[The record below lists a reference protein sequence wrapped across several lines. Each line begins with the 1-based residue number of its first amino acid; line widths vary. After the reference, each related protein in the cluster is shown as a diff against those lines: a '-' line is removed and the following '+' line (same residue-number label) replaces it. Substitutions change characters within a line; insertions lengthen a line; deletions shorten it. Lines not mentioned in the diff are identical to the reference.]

1 MASSTNSK
9 PVIGGIIA
17 LLVILVS
24 GALLIGA
31 YVNTERQRD
40 LDDWA
45 IRLGLQAETRVNA
58 IEGWFNS
65 HATDLSELAN
75 NASLQLYLWQLS
87 KREHPTPSIEPA
99 QLSYLRNLVVASAQ
113 RYGIVPDH
121 QQSIPANLPKH
132 YDAGLALIDA
142 RQRHVVS
149 TAGMP
154 EIGAAFSMAI
164 KTALA
169 NGKPS
174 YSQLVLDSQD
184 RVLLGIA
191 VPVPVVLG
199 AEDNWAYGG
208 VILGVV
214 NAAHTLYP
222 LLNSGVPMTTS
233 DQSLLIAKR
242 GDQVVYLSPTRDGA
256 SPTRKTLP
264 MDRTRLAAA
273 AALTN
278 PGVFGQFRNY
288 QGKEVL
294 SASRALRSADW
305 LLVQEVSA
313 AQALLESNRHR
324 RFMITSFSLLLF
336 FIGAT
341 LVAAWWH
348 GSSVRASHDADELRN
363 KTRELE
369 KQTELL
375 HAVTD
380 NAEAYVILMDAQ
392 QLVLFANA
400 RLAHTLSSSPDEL
413 SGSSLSAV
421 LGPANAQPMQEAIDA
436 LQHDGST
443 HRCTR
448 QMVIANEERSYQ
460 CSLVPV
466 DQIGERCN
474 AILLVLQ
481 DVTELQQV
489 QQKHALL
496 MRRLVDTLMHVVD
509 LHDPNSAHH
518 SSRMVDVANA
528 IGRELKLNE
537 TDSRTLDLATSLAN
551 LGKIFVPREVLTK
564 TSELTEAEQT
574 LVHRHVQFG
583 TELLQDLEFDGPV
596 LDTIAQ
602 KQEHLDG
609 SGYPNGLKGDDILLT
624 ARILAVSN
632 AFVALVSP
640 RAYRQAVSFEAAL
653 DLLLKECGNTFD
665 RQVVAALF
673 HVVEN
678 RSDWSEWQDGEED
691 DQLE

>member
-1 MASSTNSK
+1 MTSSRPSK

-17 LLVILVS
+17 LLVILVG
-24 GALLIGA
+24 GAMLIGV
-31 YVNTERQRD
+31 YIHNERQRD

-58 IEGWFNS
+58 IEDWL
-65 HATDLSELAN
+65 ATQAINLGELAN
-75 NASLQLYLWQLS
+75 NASLQLYLWQLT
-87 KREHPTPSIEPA
+87 KREESEASIEPA
-99 QLSYLRNLVVASAQ
+99 QLSYLRNLVLASAQ
-113 RYGIVPDH
+113 RYGLSPD
-121 QQSIPANLPKH
+121 QQQPSIPANLPKH

-154 EIGAAFSMAI
+154 EIGAAFSAAI
-164 KTALA
+164 EAALKA
-169 NGKPS
+169 GRPA
-174 YSQLVLDSQD
+174 YSELVLDSHE
-184 RVLLGIA
+184 RVLIGIA

-208 VILGVV
+208 VVLGVF

-222 LLNSGVPMTTS
+222 LLNSGVPITSS
-233 DQSLLIAKR
+233 DQSLLITELD
-242 GDQVVYLSPTRDGA
+242 GQVLYLSPTLDGA
-256 SPTRKTLP
+256 IPTRKTLP

-273 AALTN
+273 AAIAS
-278 PGVFGQFRNY
+278 PGNFGEYRNY
-288 QGKEVL
+288 QGTEIL
-294 SASRALRSADW
+294 ATSRPLRSTDW
-305 LLVQEVSA
+305 LLVQQVNAS
-313 AQALLESNRHR
+313 QALLESNRHR
-324 RFMITSFSLLLF
+324 RFMLTTFSLLLF

-348 GSSVRASHDADELRN
+348 GSSVRATHDADELRH

-392 QLVLFANA
+392 QQVMFANA
-400 RLAHTLSSSPDEL
+400 RLADKLHTAPDEL
-413 SGSSLSAV
+413 AGSSLSSV
-421 LGPANAQPMQEAIDA
+421 LGPANVQPMQAAIDA
-436 LQHDGST
+436 LQSDGTT
-443 HRCTR
+443 HHCTR
-448 QMVIANEERSYQ
+448 KMVIANEERSFQ

-466 DQIGERCN
+466 DRIGESCN

-481 DVTELQQV
+481 DVTELQRA
-489 QQKHALL
+489 QQKNASL
-496 MRRLVDTLMHVVD
+496 MRRLVETLMHVVD

-518 SSRMVDVANA
+518 SSRMVEVANA
-528 IGRELKLNE
+528 IGHELKLNE
-537 TDSRTLDLATSLAN
+537 TDRRTLDLATSLAN

-564 TSELTEAEQT
+564 PEELTEAEQA

-583 TELLQDLEFDGPV
+583 TELLQDLDFEGPV

-609 SGYPNGLKGDDILLT
+609 SGYPNGLAGDDILLT

-640 RAYRQAVSFEAAL
+640 RAYRQAVSIEAAL
-653 DLLLKECGNTFD
+653 DQLLRESGSKFD
-665 RQVVAALF
+665 RHVVAALF
-673 HVVEN
+673 HVAEN
-678 RSDWSEWQDGEED
+678 RSDWTDWQDDANPENV
-691 DQLE
+691 

>member
-1 MASSTNSK
+1 MPSSTPSK

-17 LLVILVS
+17 LLVILVG
-24 GALLIGA
+24 GAMLIGV
-31 YVNTERQRD
+31 YIHNERQRD

-58 IEGWFNS
+58 IEDWL
-65 HATDLSELAN
+65 ATQTINLGELAN
-75 NASLQLYLWQLS
+75 NASLQLYLWQLT
-87 KREHPTPSIEPA
+87 KREESEASIEPA
-99 QLSYLRNLVVASAQ
+99 QLSYLRNLVLASAQ
-113 RYGIVPDH
+113 RYGLSPD
-121 QQSIPANLPKH
+121 QQQPSIPANLPKH

-154 EIGAAFSMAI
+154 EIGAAFSAAVEA
-164 KTALA
+164 ALKA
-169 NGKPS
+169 GRPA
-174 YSQLVLDSQD
+174 YSELVLDSHE
-184 RVLLGIA
+184 RVLIGIA

-208 VILGVV
+208 VVLGVF

-222 LLNSGVPMTTS
+222 LLNSGVPITSS
-233 DQSLLIAKR
+233 DQSLLITEQD
-242 GDQVVYLSPTRDGA
+242 GQVLYLSPTLDGA
-256 SPTRKTLP
+256 IPTRKTLP

-273 AALTN
+273 AAIAS
-278 PGVFGQFRNY
+278 PGNFGEYRNY
-288 QGKEVL
+288 QGTEIL
-294 SASRALRSADW
+294 ATSRPLRSTDW
-305 LLVQEVSA
+305 LLVQQVNAS
-313 AQALLESNRHR
+313 QALLESNRHR
-324 RFMITSFSLLLF
+324 RFMLTTFSLLLF

-348 GSSVRASHDADELRN
+348 GSSVRATHDADELRH

-392 QLVLFANA
+392 QQVMFANA
-400 RLAHTLSSSPDEL
+400 RLADKLHTAPDEL
-413 SGSSLSAV
+413 AGSSLSSV
-421 LGPANAQPMQEAIDA
+421 LGPANVQPMQAAIDA
-436 LQHDGST
+436 LQSDGTT
-443 HRCTR
+443 HHCTR
-448 QMVIANEERSYQ
+448 QMAIANEERSFQ

-466 DQIGERCN
+466 DRIGESCN

-481 DVTELQQV
+481 DVTELQRA
-489 QQKHALL
+489 QQKNASL
-496 MRRLVDTLMHVVD
+496 MRGLVETLMHVVD

-518 SSRMVDVANA
+518 SSRMVEVANA
-528 IGRELKLNE
+528 IGHELKLNE
-537 TDSRTLDLATSLAN
+537 TDRRTLDLATSLAN

-564 TSELTEAEQT
+564 PEELTEAEQA

-583 TELLQDLEFDGPV
+583 TELLQDLDFEGPV

-609 SGYPNGLKGDDILLT
+609 SGYPNGLTGDDILLT

-640 RAYRQAVSFEAAL
+640 RAYRQAVSIEAAL
-653 DLLLKECGNTFD
+653 DQLLRESGNKFD
-665 RQVVAALF
+665 RHVVAALF
-673 HVVEN
+673 HVAEN
-678 RSDWSEWQDGEED
+678 RSDWTDWQDDANPENV
-691 DQLE
+691 

>member
-1 MASSTNSK
+1 MASSTSSK

-17 LLVILVS
+17 LLAILVG

-45 IRLGLQAETRVNA
+45 IRLSLQAETRVNA
-58 IEGWFNS
+58 IDARLGS
-65 HATDLSELAN
+65 QATNLSELAN

-87 KREHPTPSIEPA
+87 QREEPNPEIEPA
-99 QLSYLRNLVVASAQ
+99 QLSYLRNLLVASAQ
-113 RYGIVPDH
+113 RYGMVPEH

-149 TAGMP
+149 TTGMP
-154 EIGAAFSMAI
+154 EIGAAFSAAI
-164 KTALA
+164 ETALA
-169 NGKPS
+169 DGKPS
-174 YSQLVLDSQD
+174 YSQLVLDSHN

-208 VILGVV
+208 VVLGVV
-214 NAAHTLYP
+214 NAARVLYP
-222 LLNSGVPMTTS
+222 LLNGGAPMTAS
-233 DQSLLIAKR
+233 DQSLLIAGR
-242 GDQVVYLSPTRDGA
+242 DEQVVYLSPTHDA
-256 SPTRKTLP
+256 ATPTRKTLP

-273 AALTN
+273 AALAN
-278 PGVFGQFRNY
+278 PGGFGEFRNY
-288 QGKEVL
+288 QGIEVL
-294 SASRALRSADW
+294 STSRALRSTDW
-305 LLVQEVSA
+305 LLLQQVNA
-313 AQALLESNRHR
+313 DQALLESDRHR
-324 RFMITSFSLLLF
+324 RFMVTSFSLLLF

-341 LVAAWWH
+341 LVAAWRH
-348 GSSVRASHDADELRN
+348 GSSVRATHNADELRS

-380 NAEAYVILMDAQ
+380 NTEAYAILMDAQ
-392 QLVLFANA
+392 QQVLFTNA
-400 RLAHTLSSSPDEL
+400 RLANKLHASPDEL
-413 SGSSLSAV
+413 TGSSLSSV
-421 LGPANAQPMQEAIDA
+421 LGPATVQLMQKSIQT
-436 LQHDGST
+436 LQDSGGT
-443 HRCTR
+443 HRCIQ
-448 QMVIANEERSYQ
+448 QMAIADEERSFQ
-460 CSLVPV
+460 CSWVPV
-466 DQIGERCN
+466 DRIGDRCN

-481 DVTELQQV
+481 DITELQQA

-518 SSRMVDVANA
+518 SSRMVEVANI
-528 IGRELKLNE
+528 IGSELKLNE
-537 TDSRTLDLATSLAN
+537 ADMRTLDLAASLAN

-564 TSELTEAEQT
+564 TSELTEAEQA
-574 LVHRHVQFG
+574 LVRRHVQFG

-596 LDTIAQ
+596 LDTITQ

-609 SGYPNGLKGDDILLT
+609 SGYPNGLKGGDILLT

-640 RAYRQAVSFEAAL
+640 RAYRQAVSIEVAL
-653 DLLLKECGNTFD
+653 DQLLKESGSTFD
-665 RQVVAALF
+665 RHVVAALF
-673 HVVEN
+673 HAAEN
-678 RSDWSEWQDGEED
+678 RSDWSEWQ
-691 DQLE
+691 QA

>member
-1 MASSTNSK
+1 MPSSTPSK

-17 LLVILVS
+17 LLVILVG
-24 GALLIGA
+24 GAMLIGV
-31 YVNTERQRD
+31 YIHNERQRD

-58 IEGWFNS
+58 IEDWF
-65 HATDLSELAN
+65 ATQAINLGELAN
-75 NASLQLYLWQLS
+75 NASLQLYLWQLT
-87 KREHPTPSIEPA
+87 KREESEPSIEPA
-99 QLSYLRNLVVASAQ
+99 QLSYLRNLVLASAQ
-113 RYGIVPDH
+113 RYGLSPD
-121 QQSIPANLPKH
+121 QQQPSIPANLPKH

-154 EIGAAFSMAI
+154 EIGAAFSAAI
-164 KTALA
+164 EKALQA
-169 NGKPS
+169 GRPA
-174 YSQLVLDSQD
+174 YSELVLDSHE
-184 RVLLGIA
+184 RVLMGIA

-208 VILGVV
+208 VVLGVF

-222 LLNSGVPMTTS
+222 LLNSGVPVTSS
-233 DQSLLIAKR
+233 DQSLLITEQD
-242 GDQVVYLSPTRDGA
+242 GQVLYLSPTLDGA
-256 SPTRKTLP
+256 VPTRKTLP

-273 AALTN
+273 AAIAS
-278 PGVFGQFRNY
+278 PGNFGEYRNY
-288 QGKEVL
+288 QGKEIL
-294 SASRALRSADW
+294 SISRPFRSTDW
-305 LLVQEVSA
+305 LLVQQVNAS
-313 AQALLESNRHR
+313 QALLESNRHR
-324 RFMITSFSLLLF
+324 RFMLTTFSLILF

-341 LVAAWWH
+341 LIAAWRH
-348 GSSVRASHDADELRN
+348 GSSVRATRDADELRH

-392 QLVLFANA
+392 QQVMFANA
-400 RLAHTLSSSPDEL
+400 RLADKLHTTPDEL
-413 SGSSLSAV
+413 EGSSLSSV
-421 LGPANAQPMQEAIDA
+421 LGPANVQPMQEAIDA
-436 LQHDGST
+436 LQSDGTT
-443 HRCTR
+443 HHCTR
-448 QMVIANEERSYQ
+448 QMVIANEERSFQ

-466 DQIGERCN
+466 DRIGESCN

-481 DVTELQQV
+481 DVTELQRA
-489 QQKHALL
+489 QQKNASL
-496 MRRLVDTLMHVVD
+496 MRSLVETLMHVVD

-518 SSRMVDVANA
+518 SSRMVEVANA
-528 IGRELKLNE
+528 IGHELKLNE
-537 TDSRTLDLATSLAN
+537 TDLRTLDLATSLAN

-564 TSELTEAEQT
+564 TEELTEAEQA

-583 TELLQDLEFDGPV
+583 TELLQDLDFEGPV

-609 SGYPNGLKGDDILLT
+609 SGYPNGLTDDDILLT

-640 RAYRQAVSFEAAL
+640 RAYRQAVSIEAAL
-653 DLLLKECGNTFD
+653 DQLLRESGSKFD
-665 RQVVAALF
+665 RHVVAALF
-673 HVVEN
+673 HVAEN
-678 RSDWSEWQDGEED
+678 RSDWTDWQDDANPENG
-691 DQLE
+691 